1 MGHPGFWV
9 ERSIREDGLLEWRLM
24 HLGPVHLKTPLL
36 LAPIAGY
43 CDLPFRILC
52 RELGG
57 VGIAYT
63 DLLNSRALLAGVQK
77 SLNLAQT
84 NGMDQPV
91 GMQLYGNSEDPLPE
105 AALWAI
111 DHGARV
117 IDINMGCPVDKVA
130 KKNGGSLLLRDCPST
145 LRLVDRIISAV
156 DRHSSGRVPVTAKIR
171 LGWDEGSI
179 VGPSLARDL
188 EKAGIAAVTVHGR
201 TTVQRFSGQA
211 SWEAIGEVVAAVDS
225 IPVIGNGD
233 VTEAVHVGELMQVS
247 GCQGVM
253 IGRGALRT
261 PWIFE
266 QARILLETGEV
277 GPEPSFNQKCS
288 MILRHI
294 DLLDR
299 YAELPFGIRSMQ
311 QRISRYG
318 KTMGHVKPLKEVVR
332 TAEDFETMRR
342 EVRRW
347 MMPHRDQVSSISRE
361 EYELQKAI

>member
-1 MGHPGFWV
+1 MN
-9 ERSIREDGLLEWRLM
+9 
-24 HLGPVHLKTPLL
+24 LGPVKLETPLL

-57 VGIAYT
+57 LGIAYT
-63 DLLNSRALLAGVQK
+63 DLLNSRALLSGVPK
-77 SLNLAQT
+77 SVNLAQT
-84 NGMDQPV
+84 NALDQPV

-111 DHGARV
+111 DRGARV

-145 LRLVDRIISAV
+145 LRLVERIISAV
-156 DRHSSGRVPVTAKIR
+156 DRHAAGRVPVTAKIR
-171 LGWDEGSI
+171 LGWDEDSI
-179 VGPSLARDL
+179 VGPRLARDM
-188 EKAGIAAVTVHGR
+188 ERCGIAAVTVHGR
-201 TTVQRFSGQA
+201 TTAQMFSGRADWQ
-211 SWEAIGEVVAAVDS
+211 AIGEVVAAVDS

-233 VTEAVHVGELMQVS
+233 VTEPQHVVELMRAS

-266 QARILLETGEV
+266 RARILLETGVV
-277 GPEPSFNQKCS
+277 GPEPSFNEKCRA
-288 MILRHI
+288 ILRHV

-299 YAELPFGIRSMQ
+299 YAELPQALKGMN

-318 KTMGHVKPLKEVVR
+318 KTMGHIKPLKEVIR
-332 TAEDFETMRR
+332 TARDFETMRR
-342 EVRRW
+342 EIRRW
-347 MMPHRDQVSSISRE
+347 MLPHRDHVTAISRE
-361 EYELQKAI
+361 ERRLQSAM

>member
-1 MGHPGFWV
+1 MQAMN
-9 ERSIREDGLLEWRLM
+9 I
-24 HLGPVHLKTPLL
+24 GPVHLESPLL

-63 DLLNSRALLAGVQK
+63 DLLNSRAILAGVPK
-77 SLNLAQT
+77 SMNLAQT
-84 NGMDQPV
+84 NGLDQPV

-111 DHGARV
+111 DNGARV

-145 LRLVDRIISAV
+145 LLLVDRIITAV
-156 DRHSSGRVPVTAKIR
+156 DRHSGGKVPVTAKIR
-171 LGWDEGSI
+171 LGWDRDSI
-179 VGPSLARDL
+179 VGPTLARDL
-188 EKAGIAAVTVHGR
+188 ERAGIAAVTVHGR
-201 TTVQRFSGQA
+201 TTKQMFSGKA
-211 SWEAIGEVVAAVDS
+211 DWEAIGEVVAAVDS
-225 IPVIGNGD
+225 IPIIGNGD
-233 VTEAVHVGELMQVS
+233 VTEPEHARDLMKVS

-253 IGRGALRT
+253 IGRGAIRR

-266 QARILLETGEV
+266 QARICLETGEP
-277 GPEPSFNQKCS
+277 GPEPSFNQKCAA
-288 MILRHI
+288 ILRHI

-299 YAELPFGIRSMQ
+299 YADLPFGIKSMQ

-318 KTMGHVKPLKEVVR
+318 KTMGHIKPLKEVVR
-332 TAEDFETMRR
+332 TADDYETMRR
-342 EVRRW
+342 EIRRW
-347 MMPHRDQVSSISRE
+347 MLPHRDHMTVISRDE
-361 EYELQKAI
+361 FELQKAI